1 MCLTQQFP
9 IAFITFKMAVLENNG
24 PQFQNKVMRGKVF
37 THLFQVPALERLEYT
52 KPIFIHIVTR

>member
-37 THLFQVPALERLEYT
+37 THLFQVPILERLEYN
-52 KPIFIHIVTR
+52 